1 MRTAALTATL
11 VFAGIATLSAA
22 QDHSFSEISQK
33 FFEGR
38 SVEQTPAK
46 PSFDVVYNIKT

>member
-11 VFAGIATLSAA
+11 VFAGIVTLSAA

-33 FFEGR
+33 FFEDR
-38 SVEQTPAK
+38 QVEQTPAK